1 METSPPAWGKRKSTR
16 LSATCPR
23 NIPTCVGKTGSIAR
37 LDRRFFRNIPTC
49 VGKTTGARRACA
61 RPWKHPHL
69 RGENEGDRRCVKS
82 SRETSPPAWG
92 KLCGFRRARL
102 HPGNIPTC
110 VGKTQADDATAS
122 RPQKHPHLRREN
134 GDRTGGRRRIGET
147 SPPAWGKL
155 LRTSRPVAPRRNIPT
170 CVGKTNTLTP
180 SRLGKWKH
188 PHLRGENISIELTS
202 EKSSRNIPT
211 CVGKT
216 RPMSST

>member
-1 METSPPAWGKRKSTR
+1 MRYVNNYMTIASNSLSFHFQKHPHLRGESSSSHPALSANWETSPPAWGKRKSTR

-122 RPQKHPHLRREN
+122 RPQKHPHLRGEN
-134 GDRTGGRRRIGET
+134 QHTNAFPTGEVET
-147 SPPAWGKL
+147 SPPAWGKPEVDGIVL
-155 LRTSRPVAPRRNIPT
+155 TDYGNIPT
-170 CVGKTNTLTP
+170 CVGKTF
-180 SRLGKWKH
+180 R
-188 PHLRGENISIELTS
+188 
-202 EKSSRNIPT
+202 
-211 CVGKT
+211 
-216 RPMSST
+216 